1 MALFKRKDKDTKK
14 GAESA
19 IGKIIYG
26 FLLFM
31 PLLSIGARCLYVIF
45 NKNAYQSYS
54 AYDNTPLYETNEV
67 NNVNDLVVGN
77 IYNFTIQSNY
87 TNTNITYF
95 NASAIYNLSNT
106 YYDLQIEQL
115 QGSTLN
121 LEETANRYQFYTNVG
136 YIQLTDYNGKN
147 QINGQTFQFVYKSSF
162 NADYINQVS
171 IATYIPITQST
182 TGGTL
187 DNVFEYSI
195 NKVENS
201 NLYKWASETGTYTV
215 LNTTCNQLGITN
227 TFIPLLFAYWLLTSV
242 IYFIF
247 DIALI
252 LIWMIHNK
260 IHELQESI

>member
-31 PLLSIGARCLYVIF
+31 PLVSIGARCLYVIF
-45 NKNAYQSYS
+45 NKNAYQSYAYTKSIQYELVDNQTNLIADNDYQFTTNADLILNNNRNFVNFTSVS
-54 AYDNTPLYETNEV
+54 AISGFTDTEKKQIVQTTRFEYYTNQNGRFIHFSNPSTNV
-67 NNVNDLVVGN
+67 HYYISFADSNNVLTRTLQFAFVTTNNLDNPYVEN
-77 IYNFTIQSNY
+77 ISLIQFGEQNY
-87 TNTNITYF
+87 
-95 NASAIYNLSNT
+95 
-106 YYDLQIEQL
+106 
-115 QGSTLN
+115 
-121 LEETANRYQFYTNVG
+121 
-136 YIQLTDYNGKN
+136 
-147 QINGQTFQFVYKSSF
+147 
-162 NADYINQVS
+162 
-171 IATYIPITQST
+171 
-182 TGGTL
+182 L

-195 NKVENS
+195 NQVENS
-201 NLYKWASETGTYTV
+201 NLYNWASETGTYTV

-227 TFIPLLFAYWLLTSV
+227 TFIPLLFTYWLITSV